1 MEPSKQHAPP
11 FPRHVVT
18 SYQDGPWGRLRSR
31 AVGDPRPGVPEV
43 VLVQGMAVADY
54 LMPGLGAFAR
64 WTRAHLVELP
74 GFAGSGEPPHELTV
88 EEFGQAV
95 ADWLSAQ
102 PLERVVLAGHSSGTQ
117 VAARAAVGH
126 PDVAGVVLASPTIDP
141 VARGPVR
148 LLIRWRLDG
157 RHEPPGL
164 TESHRPEWKRA
175 GPRRLLHLV
184 RVHLADELERTVRD
198 LAVAVLVIR
207 GADDRISTARWGREL
222 AALRPDGEYVELP
235 GAHTFPWLHPQA
247 WSEPVRRFATR
258 VSSTN
263 RQAEGRRKTRR

>member
-1 MEPSKQHAPP
+1 MGQDEQYAPP
-11 FPRHVVT
+11 FPSHVTT
-18 SYQDGPWGRLRSR
+18 SQHDGPWGRMRSR
-31 AVGDPRPGVPEV
+31 AVGEPRPGVPEI

-54 LMPGLGAFAR
+54 LMPGLGAFAA

-74 GFAGSGEPPHELTV
+74 GFAGSGEPPHELSV
-88 EEFGQAV
+88 DEFGQAV
-95 ADWLSAQ
+95 AHWLSAQ
-102 PLERVVLAGHSSGTQ
+102 PRRQVVLAGHSSGTQ

-126 PDVAGVVLASPTIDP
+126 PNVTGVVLASPTIDP

-148 LLIRWRLDG
+148 LLIRWRQDG

-184 RVHLADELERTVRD
+184 RAHLADEIEAAVGQLTVP
-198 LAVAVLVIR
+198 VLVIR
-207 GADDRISTARWGREL
+207 GAEDRISTARWGREL
-222 AALRPDGEYVELP
+222 AALRPGGEYVELP
-235 GAHTFPWLHPQA
+235 GAHTFPWLDPHA

-258 VSSTN
+258 VS
-263 RQAEGRRKTRR
+263 